1 MINKLIV
8 FLKSPQL
15 GFVKTRLAIDVG
27 AERALSIYHWLVEYT
42 LIQAEKVDA
51 ELHLYFN
58 NMPADNLNFRQR
70 NIKLQKGDDLGDK
83 MINALMDFKNNGPV
97 VLIGSD
103 CPEIIPE
110 IIEEAYEALSR
121 HDVVL
126 GPAFDGGFYLIGIN
140 NIPENIFQD
149 IEWGSSTVYETL
161 TNNLNHL
168 SVHKLKTLGDIDS
181 VDDFNRFEK
190 RYLKYI
196 DDKSVSVETEY

>member
-83 MINALMDFKNNGPV
+83 MINALMDFKNNGLV